1 MVGVLFALTMKLRG
15 TAHLPLEVLSGKGE
29 WGGAGMRMIS
39 PASFEARKAE
49 FSIAQYEFSPV
60 CGMQKQSICIFIKFC
75 YQS

>member
-1 MVGVLFALTMKLRG
+1 
-15 TAHLPLEVLSGKGE
+15 
-29 WGGAGMRMIS
+29 MRMIS